1 MSAIAKTRLSVEDY
15 LSIENAA
22 PFKSEFYE
30 GEMFAM
36 AGASP
41 PHNFIKDNLVR
52 SLGNRLEA
60 GRCRTAS
67 SDQRVRIE
75 RTGLFTYPDIVILC
89 GKPKFSP
96 RDPLAIINPI
106 VIIEILSA
114 STEDY
119 DRGTKFKQYRQI
131 PGFREYVLVA
141 QDEAIV
147 ERHTIQPDGS
157 WNLTV
162 VEGLDASL
170 ELASVGVTIPF
181 GEIYRDIE
189 FPEPATPDPLN

>member
-1 MSAIAKTRLSVEDY
+1 MSAIAKARLSVDDY
-15 LSIENAA
+15 LIIENAA

-36 AGASP
+36 AGASHT
-41 PHNFIKDNLVR
+41 HNFVKDNLIR
-52 SLGNRLEA
+52 SLGNRLET

-75 RTGLFTYPDIVILC
+75 RSGLFTYPDIVILC

-96 RDPLAIINPI
+96 RDPLAIINPTAI
-106 VIIEILSA
+106 VEIP

-131 PGFREYVLVA
+131 PGFREYVLVS
-141 QDEAIV
+141 QDEVAV
-147 ERHTIQPDGS
+147 ERHTLQPDGS
-157 WNLTV
+157 WILTV
-162 VEGLDASL
+162 IEGIGESI
-170 ELASVGVTIPF
+170 ELASVGITIPLA
-181 GEIYRDIE
+181 EVYRDIQ
-189 FPEPATPDPLN
+189 FPDPAEVNTMN

>member
-15 LSIENAA
+15 LTIENAA
-22 PFKSEFYE
+22 PFKSEFYA
-30 GEMFAM
+30 GEIFAM
-36 AGASP
+36 AGASST
-41 PHNFIKDNLVR
+41 HNFVKDNLIR
-52 SLGNRLEA
+52 SLGNRLES

-67 SDQRVRIE
+67 SDQRIRIE

-89 GKPKFSP
+89 GKPKFSS

-106 VIIEILSA
+106 AIVEILSP

-131 PGFREYVLVA
+131 PGFREYVLVS
-141 QDEAIV
+141 QDEAAI
-147 ERHTIQPDGS
+147 ERHTLQPDGS

-162 VEGLDASL
+162 IEGIGESI
-170 ELASVGVTIPF
+170 EVVSVGVTIPL

-189 FPEPATPDPLN
+189 FTESATPDAMN